1 MDTAQFFLKGLI
13 VGFLVA
19 APVGPVAIMCMQRTI
34 VHGKGAGYVCGL
46 GAALA
51 DTVIGAIAALGLGF
65 MADQIAASQ
74 GWLQMIGGTIVIIMG
89 LKLLLSAA
97 LKIKTQN
104 DLGIVHKF
112 NSHLGN
118 FVTAFALMITNPITI
133 VSFAAIFAAINIG
146 HIGTHP
152 LWGAA
157 LVGGIFV
164 GGLLWWTVLVSI
176 SSLLRKR
183 INARAKEDPNGQMI
197 LWINR
202 CTGGL
207 LLGFG
212 VLLLVW

>member
-1 MDTAQFFLKGLI
+1 
-13 VGFLVA
+13 
-19 APVGPVAIMCMQRTI
+19 MCMQRTI